1 MRILF
6 LNNQPQIKII
16 YAEKQS
22 ICQKKLLLLPFE
34 TKPWVHK
41 ASWIT
46 RIIKIKT

>member
-6 LNNQPQIKII
+6 LNNQAQIKII
-16 YAEKQS
+16 YAAKQP

-46 RIIKIKT
+46 RILK